1 MTSISNVPDRKNQ
14 INGLA
19 CQIKPISPKAG
30 YFNSLNT
37 AVSAQSSLCD
47 LPISIS
53 DLSLLRKPEVL
64 AFLGISKST
73 LHVQINNG
81 LIPPPISLG
90 ERAVAFVMHEIKAV
104 LAAKIAGR
112 SNDEI
117 KQLVSRL
124 VSSRQDLYEREVQAC
139 NI

>member
-1 MTSISNVPDRKNQ
+1 MTSNVNVPDRKNQ

-19 CQIKPISPKAG
+19 CQAKPTLLKTSH
-30 YFNSLNT
+30 FNPLNT
-37 AVSAQSSLCD
+37 LDSVQSNSYGSTE
-47 LPISIS
+47 IIS
-53 DLSLLRKPEVL
+53 DYRLIKKPEVL
-64 AFLGISKST
+64 DIFAISKST

-90 ERAVAFVMHEIKAV
+90 ERAVAFVTHEIKTV

-117 KQLVSRL
+117 RQLVSRL
-124 VSSRQDLYEREVQAC
+124 VSSRQDLYSSEVQAC